1 MRLLGVLLA
10 SLLLQPPVHAVD
22 KIRIGIPDFTA
33 QFGSLP
39 LGQKRGFLKEEDLQ
53 GEVIRMNATVG
64 LAALAI
70 GEIDYYTVIGPG
82 VAAAIQGVPIKIVAC
97 YVPSAP
103 FVCCP
108 SPRAGGSMTVLI
120 SSPVVV
126 AVVVAAP
133 RMLARPLRST
143 SPSRPA
149 SCTPARA

>member
-1 MRLLGVLLA
+1 MVQLLGALLSIFVLHTSVDA
-10 SLLLQPPVHAVD
+10 AD

-97 YVPSAP
+97 YVPSA
-103 FVCCP
+103 
-108 SPRAGGSMTVLI
+108 
-120 SSPVVV
+120 
-126 AVVVAAP
+126 
-133 RMLARPLRST
+133 
-143 SPSRPA
+143 
-149 SCTPARA
+149 